1 MRYTHIK
8 ANILGIL
15 LPITLFTPFS
25 THAQENIDQG
35 AKVYEGTCIACHG
48 ETGKGEIP
56 GVSDFTL
63 KDGSLAKSDDVLFD
77 HILNGYQSENSDLE
91 MPALG
96 GNEELSEQ
104 DIKNVIAYLRATFQT
119 KK

>member
-1 MRYTHIK
+1 MRHPQLKIK
-8 ANILGIL
+8 TFSL
-15 LPITLFTPFS
+15 LMPMTIVITFS
-25 THAQENIDQG
+25 AYAQDNVDKG